1 MAEKSKA
8 ERAKPPPGSEWEQR
22 ILQLAGR
29 RYSLRLEACYW
40 QALEAISRRR
50 RQRLNRLV
58 AEMAQ
63 QRAPGVNLASAL
75 RVLCVEELG
84 RADLA
89 RQLAAERT
97 SVLALV
103 QSAPAPGLLLDAGQ
117 RIIALNS
124 AFAQWVGMDQ
134 ERLLGEPALR
144 HFRFRAEPQFAV
156 LWAGLGR
163 EWTEPHAARIVNI
176 EPGRVLASNVR
187 LVPVIAGRGRPLCL
201 AWVLK

>member
-1 MAEKSKA
+1 MSEPIIA
-8 ERAKPPPGSEWEQR
+8 ERAAPPGAAWEQR

-50 RQRLNRLV
+50 RQRLNQLV
-58 AEMAQ
+58 AETARL
-63 QRAPGVNLASAL
+63 RAPGANLASAL

-89 RQLAAERT
+89 RQLSAERT
-97 SVLALV
+97 SLLALV

-117 RIIALNS
+117 RIVALNG
-124 AFAQWVGMDQ
+124 AFAQWVGMEESQ
-134 ERLLGEPALR
+134 LLGESALR
-144 HFRFRAEPQFAV
+144 HFRFRSEPQFAV

-163 EWTEPHAARIVNI
+163 EWTEPHAARLVNI
-176 EPGRVLASNVR
+176 APGRVLASNAR

-201 AWVLK
+201 VWVLK

>member
-1 MAEKSKA
+1 MAERSKA
-8 ERAKPPPGSEWEQR
+8 ARAKKPPGAEWEQR

-40 QALEAISRRR
+40 EALEAIARRR
-50 RQRLNRLV
+50 RQRLNHLV

-63 QRAPGVNLASAL
+63 SRAPGANLASAL
-75 RVLCVEELG
+75 RVLCIEELG

-117 RIIALNS
+117 RIIAVNA
-124 AFAQWVGMDQ
+124 AFAQWVGMDHD
-134 ERLLGEPALR
+134 RLLGEPALR
-144 HFRFRAEPQFAV
+144 HFRFRTEPQFAV

-176 EPGRVLASNVR
+176 EPGRVLAANAR
-187 LVPVIAGRGRPLCL
+187 LVPVITGRVRPLCL